1 MFRKFLVRVK
11 DRNDP
16 IQVYLSLH
24 TYHIYLINVVADYRL
39 SSLVIKRSPFYRE
52 FVSQVKY
59 FGVRFVDVRALIY
72 TFFFVHFQS
81 RFCDRY
87 ESFESRKDVRARIM
101 GRLSFF
107 FLFFFCRC
115 RPITNRLTKKLMKI
129 QNNQSLGILL
139 KSLYFLSP

>member
-24 TYHIYLINVVADYRL
+24 AYHIYLINVVADYRL

-72 TFFFVHFQS
+72 TFFLYTFNLVFAIGMSHS
-81 RFCDRY
+81 NREKTCAHELWGD
-87 ESFESRKDVRARIM
+87 S
-101 GRLSFF
+101 
-107 FLFFFCRC
+107 LFFSFSSFAVAA
-115 RPITNRLTKKLMKI
+115 
-129 QNNQSLGILL
+129 Q
-139 KSLYFLSP
+139 